1 MLANR
6 RIEKHGAQAGFGT
19 PAGSTGTSRSTRTCT
34 SSASE
39 PADFERRL
47 ELLERFCAFAG
58 RDPDAMIAECTREVE
73 SGKRIR
79 IKARRLYSE
88 KIAEFQESAGGDARA
103 RARAGNIIRSF
114 FIHNGIFMQA
124 GLSQ

>member
-1 MLANR
+1 MGKSIAAFASVESWRRALA
-6 RIEKHGAQAGFGT
+6 EQWG
-19 PAGSTGTSRSTRTCT
+19 
-34 SSASE
+34 E
-39 PADFERRL
+39 VPADFERRL